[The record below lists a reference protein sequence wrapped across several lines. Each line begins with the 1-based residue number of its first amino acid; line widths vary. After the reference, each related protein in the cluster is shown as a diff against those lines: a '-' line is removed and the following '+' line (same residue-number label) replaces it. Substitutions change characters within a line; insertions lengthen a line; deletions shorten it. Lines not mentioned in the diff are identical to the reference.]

1 MPIEMNLRLHT
12 AFISKGKKL
21 SVQFIKKRTH
31 NKEFEITLIKVCVC
45 VQKSWYCRMLKC
57 THPKRWGNKGLWRR
71 LPLVLSLQLVTG
83 KSGTRFHVWLQS
95 HIFRIVKCQMPSSY
109 SSWVPQMFQVI
120 SISNMLQASPTIGG
134 GITPVK

>member
-45 VQKSWYCRMLKC
+45 PKVVVLQNVKVYPPQKMRKQRAMEETATC
-57 THPKRWGNKGLWRR
+57 P
-71 LPLVLSLQLVTG
+71 VTAA
-83 KSGTRFHVWLQS
+83 S
-95 HIFRIVKCQMPSSY
+95 HWKI
-109 SSWVPQMFQVI
+109 WD
-120 SISNMLQASPTIGG
+120 
-134 GITPVK
+134 